1 MALKT
6 DKLIHS
12 RIDKLHQKVCL
23 DSTKPL
29 TVEDCMEFVK
39 LRPAILQTTFE
50 RDAEFSIFSLLVD
63 RSVGKPVMFTP
74 RTFLDYDL
82 TNLSPSQ
89 RQEKMNALGKT
100 LTQVESYYKDFSF
113 FTGYLDNLLPVKTQ
127 EDIYFGIEALWCMV
141 ALTYNLHVS
150 DDHGGPA
157 QDGTLFHGRRYYG
170 DDKGLQDANY

>member
-29 TVEDCMEFVK
+29 TVEDCMEFVR

-63 RSVGKPVMFTP
+63 RSVGKPIMFTP

-89 RQEKMNALGKT
+89 RQEKMNSLGKT

-113 FTGYLDNLLPVKTQ
+113 FTGYLDQLLPVKTP
-127 EDIYFGIEALWCMV
+127 EDIHFGIEALWCLV
-141 ALTYNLHVS
+141 ALHYNLHLS
-150 DDHGGPA
+150 IDHGGPA
-157 QDGTLFHGRRYYG
+157 QDGTLFHGRRYFG
-170 DDKGLQDANY
+170 DDKDLQEANY